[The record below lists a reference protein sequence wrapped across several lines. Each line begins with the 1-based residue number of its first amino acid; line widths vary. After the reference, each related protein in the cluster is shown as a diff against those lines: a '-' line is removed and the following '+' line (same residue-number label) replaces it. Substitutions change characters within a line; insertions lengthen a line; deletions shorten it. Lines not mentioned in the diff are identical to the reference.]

1 MSPKQ
6 LDKQLKEFLTNV
18 SMQLRELEPENIE
31 TLDIYGVLE
40 GLDKITKSNQV
51 KKVGMVHLTGI
62 NRNFQEAMIDHMDMG
77 QPNY

>member
-51 KKVGMVHLTGI
+51 KKIGMVHLTGI
-62 NRNFQEAMIDHMDMG
+62 NRNFQEAMIDHIDMG

>member
-31 TLDIYGVLE
+31 VLDIHGVLE
-40 GLDKITKSNQV
+40 GIDRAAKSNNVTWNQIV
-51 KKVGMVHLTGI
+51 KLC
-62 NRNFQEAMIDHMDMG
+62 E
-77 QPNY
+77 P